1 MQKTFFD
8 LEYNPKIDY
17 LITKNL
23 LYSWPRNFNEF
34 DLRHAYKKNF
44 GGAPGELKKIR
55 LIRNYLRKHRLVNF
69 TQKDFEKIVEIISD
83 EKYNYH
89 YVVPFKVMTVRDLDK
104 YAAYLRS
111 IDLYKH
117 AYACLSMMIL
127 YTCAK
132 EDSIVI
138 PYRNTIKRC
147 LDDKLTNVESIVN
160 ILKERTHRK
169 NIKHDLKENDRA
181 RRIIKEKK
189 QEFLKAFRNVK
200 AYGIF
205 GSFAMKME
213 NEYSDI
219 DMLVISDEDYD
230 RFLENDI
237 ASFWHRYFDIEM
249 DIKIVKEE
257 NIEQELTECMKKT
270 LKMVA

>member
-17 LITKNL
+17 LITKNM
-23 LYSWPRNFNEF
+23 LYTWPRKFNEF

-44 GGAPGELKKIR
+44 GSAPGELKKIR

-69 TQKDFEKIVEIISD
+69 VQKDFEKIVEIISD
-83 EKYNYH
+83 EKYSYH

-104 YAAYLRS
+104 YATYLRS
-111 IDLYKH
+111 IDSYKH
-117 AYACLSMMIL
+117 AYACLSIMIL

-147 LDDKLTNVESIVN
+147 LDDKSTNVESIVN

-169 NIKHDLKENDRA
+169 NIKHDLKENERA

-189 QEFLKAFRNVK
+189 QEFLKMFRCVK

-205 GSFAMKME
+205 GSFAMKKE

-219 DMLVISDEDYD
+219 DMLVISDEDHD

-249 DIKIVKEE
+249 DIKIVKD
-257 NIEQELTECMKKT
+257 LTSAAMS
-270 LKMVA
+270 A